1 MTGRRILGRK
11 WWAYALIA
19 AAVCYLTW
27 VLDEAVNPGLDP
39 LRSYVSEYAADDQP
53 GAWFFRIGD
62 VLTGTLAG
70 AAAVMFVKDAAAE
83 RATDI
88 TVKVAWWS
96 VVVFGVAT
104 LLDAGPF
111 TLTCAPSVDG
121 ACRAAEQAGT
131 LPVPDQVHSVA
142 SVLSAAAVLVAAFGF
157 AVTSRSPLMW
167 GLAAVLALSTAATLI
182 AVLGSGDVGVVQRIQ
197 LLLTSVWLTAL
208 GWRWRT
214 SLSSPASATGRSPG
228 DP

>member
-1 MTGRRILGRK
+1 MTSPRVLDRR

-27 VLDEAVNPGLDP
+27 VFDEAVNPALDP

-70 AAAVMFVKDAAAE
+70 AAAVMFAKRASDIVVKA
-83 RATDI
+83 
-88 TVKVAWWS
+88 AWWS

-111 TLTCAPSVDG
+111 TLTCAPSID
-121 ACRAAEQAGT
+121 ATCRAAEQAGT

-142 SVLSAAAVLVAAFGF
+142 SVLSAAAILVAAFGF
-157 AVTSRSPLMW
+157 AVTSRAPLMW
-167 GLAAVLALSTAATLI
+167 GLAVLLALATAATLI
-182 AVLGSGDVGVVQRIQ
+182 AVLGDTDVGVVQRLQ

-214 SLSSPASATGRSPG
+214 S
-228 DP
+228 